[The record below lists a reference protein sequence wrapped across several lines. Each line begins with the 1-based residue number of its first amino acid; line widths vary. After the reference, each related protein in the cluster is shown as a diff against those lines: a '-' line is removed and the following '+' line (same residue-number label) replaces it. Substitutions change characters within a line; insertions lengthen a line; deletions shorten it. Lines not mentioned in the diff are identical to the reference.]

1 MITQEQFEK
10 KVYRYLTETSK
21 HLFKINGSES
31 YYKVFPYERDKEKY
45 FITITTGTQP
55 RITISKLYTRY
66 DSDFQSMKHQLFPV
80 YEKRT
85 AIPHWKGHDEEY
97 GDIFKRIKELD
108 FKEIRFNCYYG
119 HILRDE
125 IT

>member
-10 KVYRYLTETSK
+10 KVDRYLTETSK
-21 HLFKINGSES
+21 HLFKVDGSET
-31 YYKVFPYERDKEKY
+31 YYKVFTYKRDKEKY
-45 FITITTGTQP
+45 YITISTGTLP
-55 RITISKLYTRY
+55 KVTISKLYARY

-80 YEKRT
+80 NEKRM

-97 GDIFKRIKELD
+97 EGIFERIKELD

-125 IT
+125 TA